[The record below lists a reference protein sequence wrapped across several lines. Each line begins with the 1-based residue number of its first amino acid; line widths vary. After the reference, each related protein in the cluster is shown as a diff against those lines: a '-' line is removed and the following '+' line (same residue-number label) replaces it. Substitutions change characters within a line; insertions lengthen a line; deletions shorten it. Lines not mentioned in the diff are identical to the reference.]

1 MFQDIALDNNLQV
14 NNSVKKL
21 VLGNLGSS
29 ITSALKKLVGA
40 GTVDAALIREL
51 KNDLLKAL
59 LEADVNLE
67 IALEV
72 TEKVE
77 KRALKDDL
85 PPGIPRQKH
94 VISIVHDEL
103 VQILGGKARKLKIT
117 PGKLNVLLFVGIQG
131 SGKTTVV
138 GKLGNWLNKRGMKP
152 AMVCADTDRP
162 GAYEQLS
169 QLGEQINV
177 PVYGEPKEKNA
188 VKIARDGVAHFQKS
202 HEVILVDTA
211 GRHKEEKAMLKEM
224 AKIAKIIKPDEIV
237 LVIDGTLGQQAYDQA
252 LAFASTTKIGS
263 IIVTKLDGSAKGGG
277 ALSACAATNAQIKY
291 LGVGEKIGDL
301 ERFDATGFVGRLLNM
316 GDIEA
321 LIESVQ
327 AAEIEPDEEMTKAF
341 MSGKFTLRD
350 MYAQMQNI
358 GKMGS
363 MSKILSF
370 LPGFSTGL
378 PEGLEDTSE
387 ENMKKFMC
395 MMESMTAE
403 ELDDPSVIKSTR
415 IQRISRGSGTDPKE
429 IRQLMKQFNQMK
441 KMMKGMKK
449 GLGRRGGKMP
459 NMADLAGMQSAA
471 GSKPSSKITRGKK
484 R

>member
-1 MFQDIALDNNLQV
+1 MN
-14 NNSVKKL
+14 KL
-21 VLGNLGSS
+21 VLGKLGTS
-29 ITSALKKLVGA
+29 ISTALKKLVGA
-40 GTVDAALIREL
+40 HTVDAALVREL

-59 LEADVNLE
+59 LEADVKLE
-67 IALEV
+67 IALDV
-72 TEKVE
+72 TGKVE
-77 KRALKDDL
+77 KRALKEDL
-85 PPGIPRQKH
+85 PPGITRQKH
-94 VISIVHDEL
+94 IVSIVHDEL
-103 VQILGGKARKLKIT
+103 VQILGGKGKKLNIE
-117 PGKLNVLLFVGIQG
+117 PGRVNVLLFVGIQG

-188 VKIARDGVAHFQKS
+188 IKIARDGVAHFQKT

-211 GRHKEEKAMLKEM
+211 GRHKEEKGMLKEM
-224 AKIAKIIKPDEIV
+224 ARIAKLIKPDEIV

-252 LAFASTTKIGS
+252 LAFGSTTEIGS

-277 ALSACAATNAQIKY
+277 ALSACAATKAPIKY
-291 LGVGEKIGDL
+291 IGVGEKVADL

-321 LIESVQ
+321 LIESVK
-327 AAEIEPDEEMTKAF
+327 AADVDVDEEMAKAF

-378 PEGLEDTSE
+378 PEGLDDTSE

-395 MMESMTAE
+395 MMESMTAQ
-403 ELDDPSVIKSTR
+403 ELDDPTVIKSTR
-415 IQRISRGSGTDPKE
+415 IQRIARGSGTDPKD
-429 IRQLMKQFNQMK
+429 IKQLLQQFNQMK

-449 GLGRRGGKMP
+449 GMGRRGGKMP
-459 NMADLAGMQSAA
+459 NMADLAGMQGAAA
-471 GSKPSSKITRGKK
+471 GKPPTKITRGKK